1 MGLKKRPLGWGI
13 EGLSRHREDGFDVR
27 DVPAVLSGVVI
38 IHQEENLKRREITE
52 MSKLEWY
59 RLYSDSEPIIE
70 KELLNKILS
79 TGSRAT
85 FALVRH
91 DGEYKAMLFVNGKR
105 INGPP
110 VPQLLSSPKD
120 DVTHWMGNK
129 PGVGLTTS
137 EAEMITRA
145 VDERNQRAA

>member
-1 MGLKKRPLGWGI
+1 MG
-13 EGLSRHREDGFDVR
+13 
-27 DVPAVLSGVVI
+27 
-38 IHQEENLKRREITE
+38 
-52 MSKLEWY
+52 KLDWY

-79 TGSRAT
+79 TGACAT

-91 DGEYKAMLFVNGKR
+91 EGEYKAMLYVNGRR
-105 INGPP
+105 INGPAL
-110 VPQLLSSPKD
+110 PQPLSTPRE

-137 EAEMITRA
+137 EAEMVTKA
-145 VDERNQRAA
+145 VNERNARTGETT